1 MQEIE
6 IHFAK
11 APTSTEM
18 LALNLH
24 DISLEIPI
32 FPRMRMTVSVGDI
45 PANQFYNAT
54 MRPLLLLALMLATTS
69 FAQTSL
75 PTTTEIQTQEEHVWA
90 IIAAGDF
97 STLHSL
103 FLPDY
108 LNVEEHIL
116 NREDTIAFLR
126 QCKVDRYKISDLQMR
141 PLGPDSALSVYSVK
155 NTFTCTI
162 GGKAQTMDFDS
173 HASSVWV
180 RHKDASTPNAP
191 AQWHLQAHFETPAAK
206 S

>member
-1 MQEIE
+1 
-6 IHFAK
+6 
-11 APTSTEM
+11 
-18 LALNLH
+18 
-24 DISLEIPI
+24 
-32 FPRMRMTVSVGDI
+32 
-45 PANQFYNAT
+45 
-54 MRPLLLLALMLATTS
+54 MRPLLLLMLMLATTS

-75 PTTTEIQTQEEHVWA
+75 PTTAEIQTQEEHVWA

-116 NREDTIAFLR
+116 NREDTISFLQ
-126 QCKVDRYKISDLQMR
+126 QCKVDRYKISDLQVR
-141 PLGPDSALSVYSVK
+141 PLGANSALSVYNVK

-162 GGKAQTMDFDS
+162 GGKTQTTDFES
-173 HASSVWV
+173 HASTLWV
-180 RHKDASTPNAP
+180 RHKDASAPNAP
-191 AQWHLQAHFETPAAK
+191 AQWRLQSHFETPAAK